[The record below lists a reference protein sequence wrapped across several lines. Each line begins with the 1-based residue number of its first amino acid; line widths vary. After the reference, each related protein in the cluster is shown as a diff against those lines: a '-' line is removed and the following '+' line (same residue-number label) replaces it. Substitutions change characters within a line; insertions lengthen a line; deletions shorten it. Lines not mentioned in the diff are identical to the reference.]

1 MRMSKDIP
9 DDLLMGAGVYDLD
22 PGLPILACQ
31 AAALL
36 GQRPAHAESAP
47 GLTLGSVLKRRGKP
61 APAAKRVQRTFQA
74 FVAEGP
80 QGTGTWPMLRVDGF
94 PIDLFASLSLGLH
107 PDRVDPEGVEDMTLG
122 QILEERASFYRQHPR
137 GWGAPATQPGP
148 GPRVMHLTSL
158 AEAERAGYESAIKV
172 LFQAPPL
179 TEPELKALPQA
190 QQAATRAEQNARRQ
204 LRRNLMAG
212 TDYKTVRQALDAQPD
227 DFYMSRTMVQFYLR
241 MSPASFKQALARGD
255 HPFGNSKAGRVSKAG
270 ATKGEVD
277 AWFARVVAEKWKREP
292 TIKPLRRGRDLETGR
307 PYLVDDT
314 GTILADAEVS
324 TLDPGDVAYAISL
337 GASLRVLSTTRAL
350 GEAWRCPEEKK
361 PWKSE
366 RFDMLMREADE
377 AMEAVAAAR
386 RQDLGLTTPLA
397 VAQVQHPRL

>member
-1 MRMSKDIP
+1 
-9 DDLLMGAGVYDLD
+9 
-22 PGLPILACQ
+22 
-31 AAALL
+31 
-36 GQRPAHAESAP
+36 
-47 GLTLGSVLKRRGKP
+47 
-61 APAAKRVQRTFQA
+61 
-74 FVAEGP
+74 
-80 QGTGTWPMLRVDGF
+80 
-94 PIDLFASLSLGLH
+94 
-107 PDRVDPEGVEDMTLG
+107 
-122 QILEERASFYRQHPR
+122 
-137 GWGAPATQPGP
+137 
-148 GPRVMHLTSL
+148 
-158 AEAERAGYESAIKV
+158 
-172 LFQAPPL
+172 
-179 TEPELKALPQA
+179 
-190 QQAATRAEQNARRQ
+190 
-204 LRRNLMAG
+204 MAG